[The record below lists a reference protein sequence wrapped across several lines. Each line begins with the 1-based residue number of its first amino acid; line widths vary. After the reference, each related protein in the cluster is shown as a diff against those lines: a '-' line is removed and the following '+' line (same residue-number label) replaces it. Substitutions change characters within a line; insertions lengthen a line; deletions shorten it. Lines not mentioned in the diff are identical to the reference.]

1 MLKVFIVW
9 NSLSFLHFLCVAHDH
24 REYYVVIDRS
34 YNSKDISGIQD
45 LINKAV
51 DNNLI
56 KGELNFNNIYSFKIH
71 TLIVSTIYS
80 MTNLYQLDY
89 NNLILLQ
96 DGTGDYI
103 NDKPL
108 AYLRKAIGYFS
119 HPEDIPNKDYYKE
132 VRQLK
137 YYKSQVNTFVN
148 LLPPLNLDS
157 NPDLILVTS
166 PLNTDYRFIGYE
178 KAVKRYLEENYSG
191 KNILIK
197 SHPRDILK
205 YKSNS
210 YTATFIDRVYP
221 AELLLV
227 KYKHVP
233 VLFVHPSTTLLTQT
247 YDKDNVSVLKF
258 KCLLSDNTYKAI
270 LDSFVDKPLNFI
282 EI

>member
-9 NSLSFLHFLCVAHDH
+9 NSLSFLHFLCVAPDH
-24 REYYVVIDRS
+24 REYYVVTDRK
-34 YNSKDISGIQD
+34 YNSKDMLGIQD

-51 DNNLI
+51 DNKLI
-56 KGELNFNNIYSFKIH
+56 KAELNFNNIYSFKIH
-71 TLIVSTIYS
+71 TLITSTKYP
-80 MTNLYQLDY
+80 MTELYQLDY
-89 NNLILLQ
+89 NDLILLQ

-108 AYLRKAIGYFS
+108 AYLHKAIGYFS
-119 HPEDIPNKDYYKE
+119 HPDNIPNKDYYKE

-137 YYKSQVNTFVN
+137 YYKSQVNLFTN
-148 LLPPLNLDS
+148 LLPPLSIDT

-166 PLNTDYRFIGYE
+166 PLDVDYKFRGYE
-178 KAVKRYLEENYSG
+178 KSIRRYLEENYSG

-197 SHPRDILK
+197 SHPRDMLK

-210 YTATFIDRVYP
+210 YTTTFIDRVYP

-233 VLFVHPSTTLLTQT
+233 VLFVHPSTILLSKTLAL
-247 YDKDNVSVLKF
+247 DNIRVLKF
-258 KCLLSDNTYKAI
+258 GCLLSDNTYKAI
-270 LDSFVDKPLNFI
+270 LDSFADKPLNFI